1 MKMARMVLRCGLV
14 VLLCIALTP
23 FCVLA
28 DEGTAVSEPVF
39 GEINDKGAEDV
50 QAQEETGEEGS
61 ASENKIDETQNEIH
75 ESEDCGAYAGN
86 ALLLEDSDE
95 VGDKGSSWV
104 SEGESSELQEGEV
117 AEETGLAAELAIAED
132 GSADVEPRLYPD
144 LFLVRKEQLTE
155 VPDGWIGIYTAEDL
169 AAAKG
174 ESWWHF

>member
-95 VGDKGSSWV
+95 VGDEGSSWV
-104 SEGESSELQEGEV
+104 SEGGIERV
-117 AEETGLAAELAIAED
+117 AGGRGCRGD
-132 GSADVEPRLYPD
+132 RLGRRTRD
-144 LFLVRKEQLTE
+144 CR
-155 VPDGWIGIYTAEDL
+155 GWVC
-169 AAAKG
+169 
-174 ESWWHF
+174 